1 MSRKALSDWI
11 RAVKGSF
18 QISTNPDLRPYW
30 PHGPR
35 PSQELLSTAR
45 FKQEKVSYVELFLL
59 SYQYHLIPLGILD
72 SAFVIQWIKNRSHND
87 TPYLNMKLL
96 LLDPLS
102 LRSEKNWAMQ
112 MNYLPAGS
120 GHSF

>member
-45 FKQEKVSYVELFLL
+45 FKQEKVSYAIVRAGLRESGSHL
-59 SYQYHLIPLGILD
+59 SSLKHWLD
-72 SAFVIQWIKNRSHND
+72 
-87 TPYLNMKLL
+87 
-96 LLDPLS
+96 LS
-102 LRSEKNWAMQ
+102 IR
-112 MNYLPAGS
+112 
-120 GHSF
+120 